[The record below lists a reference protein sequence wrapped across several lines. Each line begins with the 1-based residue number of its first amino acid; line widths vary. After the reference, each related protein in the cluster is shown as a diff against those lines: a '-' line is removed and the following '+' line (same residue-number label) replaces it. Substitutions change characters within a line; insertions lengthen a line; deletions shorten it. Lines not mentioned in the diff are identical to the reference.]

1 METVFVIFALGV
13 VVSLVVA
20 KGMMQ
25 ANDYAKEELGR
36 KGMAAR
42 EDEAQK

>member
-20 KGMMQ
+20 KGVVQ
-25 ANDYAKEELGR
+25 ANDYAHEELER
-36 KGMAAR
+36 
-42 EDEAQK
+42 QKPPVRSQDIQQ